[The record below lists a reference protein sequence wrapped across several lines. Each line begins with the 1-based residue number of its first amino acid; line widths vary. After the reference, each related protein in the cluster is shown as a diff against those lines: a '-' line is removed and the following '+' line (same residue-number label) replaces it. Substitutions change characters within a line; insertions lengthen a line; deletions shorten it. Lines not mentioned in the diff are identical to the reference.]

1 VSSASDA
8 PVRQAGTRTR
18 SGNTMAHTRA
28 ALLHATD
35 ACVAR
40 YGVRKTTMVDVA
52 SRSGV
57 AKATLYNHFRTKD
70 DVLVALVE
78 QRVTELVA
86 SALAAD
92 GLQAALE
99 GAAHTIATAAALRK
113 VATDEPGYLAPL
125 LRPSDARAWTV
136 AREGIAAVLTKA
148 RVPAGQPQ
156 VETVLRWFTSQL
168 MWPSAEGAAGLIEG
182 LGAPVAVRQ
191 PVQETRAADEPVAG
205 VGWPAG
211 MAVSST

>member
-1 VSSASDA
+1 
-8 PVRQAGTRTR
+8 
-18 SGNTMAHTRA
+18 MAHTRA

-57 AKATLYNHFRTKD
+57 AKATLYNHFRTKE

-86 SALAAD
+86 TALAAD

-99 GAAHTIATAAALRK
+99 GAAHTVATSAALRK
-113 VATDEPGYLAPL
+113 VAADEPGHLAPL
-125 LRPSDARAWTV
+125 LKPGDARAWTI
-136 AREGIAAVLTKA
+136 AREGIAALLTSA
-148 RVPAGQPQ
+148 RLPADSAK
-156 VETVLRWFTSQL
+156 VELVLRWFTSQL
-168 MWPSAEGAAGLIEG
+168 MWPASDASALLQVLGEAAP
-182 LGAPVAVRQ
+182 ARPA
-191 PVQETRAADEPVAG
+191 VQEPRGPADPVAG
-205 VGWPAG
+205 VGWPVG
-211 MAVSST
+211 DKMAAMPT

>member
-1 VSSASDA
+1 
-8 PVRQAGTRTR
+8 
-18 SGNTMAHTRA
+18 MAHTRA

-70 DVLVALVE
+70 DVLTALVE

-86 SALAAD
+86 TALAAD

-99 GAAHTIATAAALRK
+99 KVAHTIATSAALRK
-113 VATDEPGYLAPL
+113 VAAEEPAVLAPL
-125 LRPSDARAWTV
+125 LRAGDGRGWGIARDGV
-136 AREGIAAVLTKA
+136 AAVLSA
-148 RVPAGQPQ
+148 AQLPAGPQQ
-156 VETVLRWFTSQL
+156 VELVLRWCTSQL
-168 MWPSAEGAAGLIEG
+168 MWPAPVDGAAALLEG
-182 LGAPVAVRQ
+182 LGSAPARVPPPSQV
-191 PVQETRAADEPVAG
+191 PPAAEPADG
-205 VGWPAG
+205 VGWPVPAPR
-211 MAVSST
+211 S

>member
-1 VSSASDA
+1 M
-8 PVRQAGTRTR
+8 RQAGTRTR

-35 ACVAR
+35 ACIAR

-86 SALAAD
+86 AALAAG
-92 GLQAALE
+92 GLVEALE
-99 GAAHTIATAAALRK
+99 GAAHTIATSAALRK
-113 VATDEPGYLAPL
+113 VATDEPAALAPL
-125 LRPSDARAWTV
+125 MRPGDGRTWKIARDGVTML
-136 AREGIAAVLTKA
+136 LTAA
-148 RVPAGQPQ
+148 RVPSGPQQ
-156 VETVLRWFTSQL
+156 VELVLRWLTSQL
-168 MWPSAEGAAGLIEG
+168 MWPTAEGAQALVDGLTD
-182 LGAPVAVRQ
+182 APPVVAAPAPQLVSQ
-191 PVQETRAADEPVAG
+191 PPTG
-205 VGWPAG
+205 VGWPTGSA
-211 MAVSST
+211 AQA

>member
-1 VSSASDA
+1 
-8 PVRQAGTRTR
+8 
-18 SGNTMAHTRA
+18 MAHTRG

-35 ACVAR
+35 ACIAR

-57 AKATLYNHFRTKD
+57 AKATLYNHFRTKE

-78 QRVTELVA
+78 QRITELVA

-99 GAAHTIATAAALRK
+99 GAAHTIAASAALRK

-125 LRPSDARAWTV
+125 LRPGDGRAWTI
-136 AREGIAAVLTKA
+136 AREGIAALLTSA
-148 RVPAGQPQ
+148 RVPAGEEQ
-156 VETVLRWFTSQL
+156 VELVLRWFTSQL
-168 MWPSAEGAAGLIEG
+168 VWPSTTGAAALVAGLSA
-182 LGAPVAVRQ
+182 APVAARP
-191 PVQETRAADEPVAG
+191 PVQEARPADEPVGG
-205 VGWPAG
+205 VGWPAKG
-211 MAVSST
+211 LTSSRT

>member
-1 VSSASDA
+1 MSSASDA

-70 DVLVALVE
+70 DVLAALVE
-78 QRVTELVA
+78 QQVADLIGQCVTHA
-86 SALAAD
+86 S
-92 GLQAALE
+92 
-99 GAAHTIATAAALRK
+99 
-113 VATDEPGYLAPL
+113 
-125 LRPSDARAWTV
+125 
-136 AREGIAAVLTKA
+136 
-148 RVPAGQPQ
+148 
-156 VETVLRWFTSQL
+156 
-168 MWPSAEGAAGLIEG
+168 
-182 LGAPVAVRQ
+182 
-191 PVQETRAADEPVAG
+191 
-205 VGWPAG
+205 
-211 MAVSST
+211 